1 MFTGN
6 KAMIMRECHR
16 RNAVR
21 RVCSGSVDH
30 QTFFHNI
37 RGDLLISGY
46 AAANQT
52 MLADMISEYMRRED
66 MPTIV
71 LSSHTELLD
80 ALRQRQ
86 RAGEIARVMISDPR
100 DRNYHPF
107 YGMSAQQLLRFI
119 RMTAE
124 ELGYS
129 ILLDHVLQYASA
141 ALNIVSVSYPVSLP
155 ALINLLQHDDDF
167 ISDHALQKGLS
178 SIVADNIR
186 ANHEAGIVLRRI
198 CEKMESIFEEVYTAE
213 TDTQYSFQS
222 GVQGNV
228 AVMALYSVASDQKIL
243 NSYLKEELFC
253 VLKRTSKIRVVLD
266 EMPFENSEDELLL
279 YLFKVKRQGKIELI
293 FASTNAGESVYGMQ
307 LNFANVILCEH
318 EDPIAT
324 EELSKALWGTYMYN
338 YLVPVAGRPAAL
350 FFTLKTTVQWQI
362 ATEERLKV
370 RAEDLYAK
378 QRFFMNSSDLLAVK
392 TTANSNIYLI
402 PSAVFLPPHS
412 LLPELLPAQQ

>member
-6 KAMIMRECHR
+6 KAMIMSECHR

-21 RVCSGSVDH
+21 RVCNGSIDH
-30 QTFFHNI
+30 KTFFHNI

-46 AAANQT
+46 AAANLT

-80 ALRQRQ
+80 VLRQRQ
-86 RAGEIARVMISDPR
+86 RAGEITRVMISDLR

-107 YGMSAQQLLRFI
+107 YGMSVQQLLRFI

-129 ILLDHVLQYASA
+129 VLNAQILQYASA
-141 ALNIVSVSYPVSLP
+141 ALNIVSASYPVSLP
-155 ALINLLQHDDDF
+155 ALTKLLQHDDDF
-167 ISDHALQKGLS
+167 ISGHALQKGLS
-178 SIVADNIR
+178 DVIADNIR
-186 ANHEAGIVLRRI
+186 ANHEAGIALRRI
-198 CEKMESIFEEVYTAE
+198 CEKMENIFEEVYTAE
-213 TDTQYSFQS
+213 TDTKYSFQS
-222 GVQGNV
+222 GVQDNV
-228 AVMALYSVASDQKIL
+228 AVMAFYAAASDQNIL
-243 NSYLKEELFC
+243 NSYLKEELFLA
-253 VLKRTSKIRVVLD
+253 LKRTSKIRVVLD
-266 EMPFENSEDELLL
+266 EISFESNEDELLL
-279 YLFKVKRQGKIELI
+279 YLFKMKRQGKIELI
-293 FASTNAGESVYGMQ
+293 LVSTNARESVYGVQ

-338 YLVPVAGRPAAL
+338 YPVPVAGRPAAL
-350 FFTLKTTVQWQI
+350 FFTLKTTVHWQI

-370 RAEDLYAK
+370 CAEDLYAK
-378 QRFFMNSSDLLAVK
+378 RGFFMRSSDLLAVK

-402 PSAVFLPPHS
+402 PSSAFLPAHS
-412 LLPELLPAQQ
+412 LLPEVQNII

>member
-1 MFTGN
+1 MLTGN
-6 KAMIMRECHR
+6 KAMIMRECNR

-21 RVCSGSVDH
+21 RVCSGSIDH
-30 QTFFHNI
+30 KTFFHNI

-46 AAANQT
+46 AAANLN
-52 MLADMISEYMRRED
+52 MLADMISEFTRREG

-71 LSSHTELLD
+71 LSSHTELFD
-80 ALRQRQ
+80 ILRQKQ
-86 RAGEIARVMISDPR
+86 NAGEIARIMISDPR

-129 ILLDHVLQYASA
+129 VLIDQVLQYASA
-141 ALNIVSVSYPVSLP
+141 ALNIVSASYPVLLP
-155 ALINLLQHDDDF
+155 ALTKLLQHDDDF
-167 ISDHALQKGLS
+167 ISAHALQKGLS
-178 SIVADNIR
+178 NVLADNIR
-186 ANHEAGIVLRRI
+186 ANHEAGIVLRRV

-213 TDTQYSFQS
+213 TDTKYSFQS

-228 AVMALYSVASDQKIL
+228 AVMAFYSSASDQNIL
-243 NSYLKEELFC
+243 NSYLKEELFFA
-253 VLKRTSKIRVVLD
+253 LKRISKIRIVLD
-266 EMPFENSEDELLL
+266 EMPFENNEDELLL
-279 YLFKVKRQGKIELI
+279 YLFKMKRQGKIELI
-293 FASTNAGESVYGMQ
+293 LASTNARESVYGMQ

-338 YLVPVAGRPAAL
+338 YPVPVAGRPAAL
-350 FFTLKTTVQWQI
+350 LFTLKTTVHWQI

-370 RAEDLYAK
+370 CAEDLYAK
-378 QRFFMNSSDLLAVK
+378 QGFFMRSSDLLAVK

-402 PSAVFLPPHS
+402 PSSAFLPAHS
-412 LLPELLPAQQ
+412 LLLEVQNII